1 VVEEEEGNFRNK
13 KESEHGEMFNCCCVN
28 KKALKK
34 AAADNEGLK
43 ENLPKENSVKSPKKP
58 EETSCKSPNRND
70 KSNSSDEEN
79 NLSRLSGLI
88 ISDGLV
94 GEKRVRE
101 EKFCNPFGRAL
112 HN

>member
-1 VVEEEEGNFRNK
+1 
-13 KESEHGEMFNCCCVN
+13 MFGCCCVN

-34 AAADNEGLK
+34 ASADNDGFK
-43 ENLPKENSVKSPKKP
+43 ENLSKEDNKTSLKSPKKVD
-58 EETSCKSPNRND
+58 ENSCKSPIRND

-94 GEKRVRE
+94 GENWVGKGLWIL
-101 EKFCNPFGRAL
+101 F
-112 HN
+112 